1 MRDDQRGPA
10 LHHPVERVA
19 PPELG
24 LRIHARSGLI
34 KNQNLRTVRQRS
46 RETDQLLLSRGESRA
61 ALAHF
66 LFETAGQSSDEVG
79 EVDVLSRLLN
89 VRILNA
95 RRSQSYVA
103 PDRAAE

>member
-34 KNQNLRTVRQRS
+34 QNQNLRIVRQRS
-46 RETDQLLLSRGESRA
+46 RETDQLLLSRGKSRA

-66 LFETAGQSSDEVG
+66 LFEAAGQSSDKVG
-79 EVDVLSRLLN
+79 EVDVLRRLFYIG
-89 VRILNA
+89 VLNA
-95 RRSQSYVA
+95 RRSQPYVA
-103 PDRAAE
+103 SDRAAE